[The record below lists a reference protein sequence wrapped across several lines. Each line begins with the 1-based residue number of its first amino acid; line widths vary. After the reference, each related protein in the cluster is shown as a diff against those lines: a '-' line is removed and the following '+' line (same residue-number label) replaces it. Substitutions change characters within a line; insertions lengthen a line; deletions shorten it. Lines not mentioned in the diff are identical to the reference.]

1 MGAYLDFGLIPTPE
15 MQYELD
21 SYMLTENSLV
31 QFFDN
36 CIVSTDN
43 PNDFIGTTELY
54 NEYVKYC
61 NANNLIAVTA
71 QKFAKSDILKN
82 IKVIGQTRAVTVI

>member
-1 MGAYLDFGLIPTPE
+1 

-61 NANNLIAVTA
+61 NANNLMAVTA
-71 QKFAKSDILKN
+71 QKFAKSDMLKT
-82 IKVIGQTRAVTVI
+82 KYKSDRANARGYCYMRFI